1 MRAHLAARRELERV
15 LEAGGALPPNPD
27 ALLPVTRTLTYRTP
41 LRAGEPFHVEL
52 EDFATGWVDRGS
64 YRDLTDRD
72 PPRVAPR
79 VEPTRSARVT
89 RPTLRVYVTK
99 HHGGL
104 TSAVLLRRYRVMFDP
119 PPPAAIAA
127 DADAA
132 LARLAPQA
140 ALIADDDDDDND
152 VERYLWS
159 EELELRRVEIDIHP
173 GRPDPRGYV
182 ITAATVPIKLGYAAA
197 KLDGA
202 PLYRVIVPRF
212 DWSFVAEDLAAVP
225 ETIRALVFAALVGDA
240 TASLY
245 DLRREVDEK
254 IIEWSPIE
262 ATPSDAKVTRPKPDP
277 KPTLEA
283 VGEDWVALARSGKLA
298 ATVGIDPTYDAIAP
312 LLADKRLPSLLLVG
326 PRGAGKSALVRR
338 IARGM
343 LEGSRGK
350 DGRPRALWATT
361 ADRIVAGMVYLGMWQ
376 QRCLALVS
384 ELHESPDALF
394 IDRLADVMA
403 PMSDGASIAELL
415 APGVVAKELTLIAEC
430 DEAELVRARQRA
442 PAMLDAF
449 RVIRVDEAT
458 PAQTLALVE
467 PYGARQHPPIALSH
481 DAARRLVEL
490 LAAFRRDTA
499 FPGKAL
505 AFVDFLASR
514 AKPTAPKR
522 SSCSA
527 IADVTDAFGAW
538 SGLPVD
544 LLSPERALDT
554 AAIAA
559 ELRVGV
565 IGQDHAC
572 TTAARVIARLKAGLD
587 DPQRPVGALLFAGP
601 TGVGKT
607 ELAKQLARYL
617 FGDDER
623 LVRVDMSELVTGAA
637 IARLITP
644 SPGGA
649 SLADRIRRQPLS
661 VVLFDEIEK
670 ADAAAFDLLLGVI
683 GEGRLTDA
691 LGRLVDFRMA
701 VIVMTTN
708 LGAADPRPPGF
719 SSDPDATSLITSGPI
734 RKFFR
739 PELLGRLD
747 QIVSFRPLPPAALE
761 KIVEL
766 ELAKLRQRPGLIA
779 RNLRL
784 ELTPGARGRLAALG
798 HDPELGARPLRRTI
812 EDLVVAP
819 IADRMAGDPTW
830 RDATIR
836 IATAGEPEALQ
847 TSTIP

>member
-1 MRAHLAARRELERV
+1 MTKPTFRV
-15 LEAGGALPPNPD
+15 
-27 ALLPVTRTLTYRTP
+27 
-41 LRAGEPFHVEL
+41 F
-52 EDFATGWVDRGS
+52 
-64 YRDLTDRD
+64 
-72 PPRVAPR
+72 
-79 VEPTRSARVT
+79 
-89 RPTLRVYVTK
+89 VTK

-104 TSAVLLRRYRVMFDP
+104 TSAVLLRRFRTAWDA
-119 PPPAAIAA
+119 PPPAAVATTEE
-127 DADAA
+127 AA
-132 LARLAPQA
+132 LARLVPQA
-140 ALIADDDDDDND
+140 ALIADDEDDVD
-152 VERYLWS
+152 RYLWK
-159 EELELRRVEIDIHP
+159 EDLDLRRVEIDIHP
-173 GRPDPRGYV
+173 GRPDPHGYV
-182 ITAATVPIKLGYAAA
+182 ITAATVPIRLAFAAA

-212 DWSFVAEDLAAVP
+212 DWSFVSEDLAAVP
-225 ETIRALVFAALVGDA
+225 DTIRALVFSALVGDA

-254 IIEWSPIE
+254 ILAWSPIE
-262 ATPSDAKVTRPKPDP
+262 ATPAGAKVTRPKPDP

-283 VGEDWVALARSGKLA
+283 VGEDWVELARSGRLA
-298 ATVGIDPTYDAIAP
+298 ATVGNDPTFDAIAP
-312 LLADKRLPSLLLVG
+312 LLAEKRLPSLLLVG

-343 LEGSRGK
+343 LEHARGK

-376 QRCLALVS
+376 QRCLALVH
-384 ELHESPDALF
+384 ELHDSPDALF
-394 IDRLADVMA
+394 VDRLADLMA
-403 PMSDGASIAELL
+403 PMSDGASIAELF
-415 APGVVAKELTLIAEC
+415 APSVVAKELTLIAEC

-458 PAQTLALVE
+458 PAQTLALAL
-467 PYGARQHPPIALSH
+467 PYGARQHPPIGLTH

-505 AFVDFLASR
+505 AFVDYLA
-514 AKPTAPKR
+514 TR
-522 SSCSA
+522 SGA
-527 IADVTDAFGAW
+527 IAGGPPLGPRRSEPANAGEWGMTELVAAFGAW

-544 LLSPERALDT
+544 LISPERALDT
-554 AAIAA
+554 AAIAT
-559 ELRVGV
+559 ELRRGV

-572 TTAARVIARLKAGLD
+572 WTAARVIARLKAGLD

-617 FGDDER
+617 FGDAER
-623 LVRVDMSELVTGAA
+623 LVRIDMSELTTSSA

-644 SPGGA
+644 SPAGT

-683 GEGRLTDA
+683 GEGRLTDVF
-691 LGRLVDFRMA
+691 GRLVDFRMA

-719 SSDPDATSLITSGPI
+719 SSDPDAAPDMTGPI

-747 QIVSFRPLPPAALE
+747 TIVSFRPLPTSALE
-761 KIVEL
+761 RIVDL
-766 ELAKLRQRPGLIA
+766 ELDKLRKRPGLVA

-784 ELTPGARGRLAALG
+784 EMTAAARARLAALG
-798 HDPELGARPLRRTI
+798 HDPRLGARPLRRTL
-812 EDLVVAP
+812 EDLVVGP
-819 IADRMAGDPTW
+819 LADRMAGDPSW

-836 IATAGEPEALQ
+836 IAVVGEGPADV
-847 TSTIP
+847 TIP